1 MPMRC
6 LLFIFKALGLASQ
19 QRLLTFLAFCL
30 RGISWQNNS
39 GTTIEGFGMRKR
51 PPSASA
57 RVVARMAPA
66 SEGA

>member
-1 MPMRC
+1 MRY
-6 LLFIFKALGLASQ
+6 LHFILKALRLASQ
-19 QRLLTFLAFCL
+19 QRLLTFLAFCP
-30 RGISWQNNS
+30 RGISWQNDS

-51 PPSASA
+51 PPAASA